1 MGKEFMKF
9 VSLVVIVL
17 SAIVMSG
24 CQSLQAIDPM
34 SNRELDALVRD
45 NVVKMVKQPRA
56 SSVLNNNNLVKV
68 ELLPMKNNT
77 RSYMNREWDTI
88 KNTLEEVFLNY
99 PNVEFYNVGDRRA
112 GQQSINELNGEGLIK
127 ASQQKKAG
135 EQFGSDYNIQVTISE
150 TQLNKEQSEY
160 RMLIKWYER
169 ETQRPIAATSVYFE
183 KQR

>member
-1 MGKEFMKF
+1 MGKEI
-9 VSLVVIVL
+9 VVLVRLIVVCVAAL
-17 SAIVMSG
+17 AFSG
-24 CQSLQAIDPM
+24 CQSLTPIDPM
-34 SNRELDALVRD
+34 SNRELDALVHD
-45 NVVKMVKQPRA
+45 NVIKMVKQPRA
-56 SSVLNNNNLVKV
+56 SSVLNNNDVVKI

-112 GQQSINELNGEGLIK
+112 GQQSINELNSEGLIK

-150 TQLNKEQSEY
+150 TQVNKEQTEY

-183 KQR
+183 K